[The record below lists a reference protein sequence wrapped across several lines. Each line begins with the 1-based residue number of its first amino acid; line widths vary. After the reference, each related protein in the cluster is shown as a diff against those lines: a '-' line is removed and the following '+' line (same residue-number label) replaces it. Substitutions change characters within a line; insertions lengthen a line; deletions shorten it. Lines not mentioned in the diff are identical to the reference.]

1 VEATKEIGE
10 CKIRRF
16 APTYLLS
23 GTSTHYRKRTK
34 MHFGREEDVATQTL
48 LEYVWLDVNDQL
60 RSKIKITS
68 IEINDLR
75 DVPLWGYDGSSTGQ
89 APGDDSDRK
98 LIPVKIYHNP
108 FHFSG
113 WLVMCSTEKREAIT
127 FVDSDS
133 YWFGFEQEY
142 FITKQS
148 TQFGQ
153 KAKPVGWPEG
163 LVIPG
168 PQGPYYCGVGASKV
182 AGRDIVTDHM
192 EACIEAEIPITGT
205 NAEVALG
212 QWEYQVFSKGAKNAG
227 DDLWMSRYLLERIAE
242 EHDCDINREPKPI
255 KGDWNGS
262 GMHTNFSTNEMRNNS
277 SHEVYMQVLEALKE
291 RHAEHIAVYG
301 KDNDQRM
308 TGKHET
314 ASIDEFT
321 YGEGNRGA
329 SVRIPPETVESNYTT
344 GYLED
349 RRPAG
354 NANPYDI
361 TKAIIETITPT
372 RKIND
377 QGVGNH

>member
-1 VEATKEIGE
+1 MKTV
-10 CKIRRF
+10 
-16 APTYLLS
+16 
-23 GTSTHYRKRTK
+23 
-34 MHFGREEDVATQTL
+34 
-48 LEYVWLDVNDQL
+48 LEYIWLDANEQL
-60 RSKIKITS
+60 RSKIKVT
-68 IEINDLR
+68 EGDINKLEL
-75 DVPLWGYDGSSTGQ
+75 VPSWSYDGSSTDQ
-89 APGDDSDRK
+89 APGDRSDCI
-98 LIPVKIYHNP
+98 LTPVKIYHNP
-108 FHFSG
+108 FHFDG

-127 FVDSDS
+127 FEDSDD

-142 FITKQS
+142 FITNGS
-148 TQFGQ
+148 N
-153 KAKPVGWPEG
+153 KPLGWANGE
-163 LVIPG
+163 PG
-168 PQGPYYCGVGASKV
+168 PQGPYYCGVGASNV
-182 AGRDIVTDHM
+182 AGREVVSDHM
-192 EACIEAEIPITGT
+192 TKCIDAEINITGT

-227 DDLWMSRYLLERIAE
+227 DDLWTSRYILERVAE
-242 EHDCDINREPKPI
+242 EHGCDINIEPKPI

-262 GMHTNFSTNEMRNNS
+262 GMHTNFSTDKMRNNS
-277 SHEVYMQVLEALKE
+277 QLGVYTDILDKMKD

-349 RRPAG
+349 RRPAS

-361 TKAIIETITPT
+361 TKVIIDTI
-372 RKIND
+372 
-377 QGVGNH
+377 V

>member
-1 VEATKEIGE
+1 MT
-10 CKIRRF
+10 
-16 APTYLLS
+16 
-23 GTSTHYRKRTK
+23 
-34 MHFGREEDVATQTL
+34 TQTL
-48 LEYVWLDVNDQL
+48 LEYVWLDADEQL

-68 IEINDLR
+68 IEINELR
-75 DVPLWGYDGSSTGQ
+75 DVPIWGYDGSSTGQ
-89 APGDDSDRK
+89 APGDKSDCK
-98 LIPVKIYHNP
+98 LTPVKIYHNP
-108 FHFSG
+108 FHFNG

-142 FITKQS
+142 FLCESDTN
-148 TQFGQ
+148 
-153 KAKPVGWPEG
+153 KPLGWPESG
-163 LVIPG
+163 EPG

-182 AGRDIVTDHM
+182 AGREVVNDHM
-192 EACIEAEIPITGT
+192 EACMEAEITITGT

-227 DDLWMSRYLLERIAE
+227 DDLWMSRYILERIAE
-242 EHDCDINREPKPI
+242 EHGCDINIEPKPI

-277 SHEVYMQVLEALKE
+277 SHKVYMQVLKNMEST
-291 RHAEHIAVYG
+291 HADHIAVYG

-321 YGEGNRGA
+321 YGEGHRGA
-329 SVRIPPETVESNYTT
+329 SVRIPVETVESNYTT

-354 NANPYDI
+354 NANPYEI
-361 TKAIIETITPT
+361 TKILIETIYKDTGWNGNSKGLQ
-372 RKIND
+372 RWIDHHND
-377 QGVGNH
+377 KQIL